1 MVLEKTLETP
11 LDSKEIKLVHLKENQ
26 FWILIGRTDAEAET
40 PIFWPPDVKNWLSGK
55 DPCAGKDWRQEEKG
69 TTEDEIVGLHHSS
82 IDMSLSKLWE
92 IVKDGKPG
100 VLQSVGSLGIGH
112 DLATEQQQGLM
123 SAEGFPLGLHMA
135 TSCVLTR
142 PRLFPSAR
150 ACTWRERELKSS
162 VVSLVIMTLILMA
175 QGPTL
180 WPHWIQSLP

>member
-1 MVLEKTLETP
+1 M
-11 LDSKEIKLVHLKENQ
+11 
-26 FWILIGRTDAEAET
+26 
-40 PIFWPPDVKNWLSGK
+40 
-55 DPCAGKDWRQEEKG
+55 
-69 TTEDEIVGLHHSS
+69 VGLHHSS

-100 VLQSVGSLGIGH
+100 VLQSVGSQGIGH

-180 WPHWIQSLP
+180 